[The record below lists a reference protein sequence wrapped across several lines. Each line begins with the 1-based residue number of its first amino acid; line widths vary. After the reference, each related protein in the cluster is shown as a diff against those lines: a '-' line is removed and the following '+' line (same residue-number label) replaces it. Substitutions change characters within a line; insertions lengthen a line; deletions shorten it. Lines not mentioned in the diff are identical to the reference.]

1 MAKKICSKCQ
11 KEQGVRTHKCECGH
25 SFISAKKEIVPKKEE
40 VPEITVRK
48 PSLMDMKF
56 LDLPEHKHLT
66 PKEHADRILG
76 YGKEKASLLLK
87 FHKMGLKWSHVD
99 WDEVEKGL
107 C

>member
-1 MAKKICSKCQ
+1 MANKICPGCE
-11 KEQGVRTHKCECGH
+11 KEVGVRTHKCECGH
-25 SFISAKKEIVPKKEE
+25 SFISAKKDTRDKKE
-40 VPEITVRK
+40 VPEELKRE
-48 PSLMDMKF
+48 PSLMDLK
-56 LDLPEHKHLT
+56 LIDLPKHVHLT
-66 PKEHADRILG
+66 PKQHAERILD

>member
-1 MAKKICSKCQ
+1 MANKICPKCE

-25 SFISAKKEIVPKKEE
+25 SFISAKKEIVPE
-40 VPEITVRK
+40 VTERV
-48 PSLMDMKF
+48 PSLMDLKLF
-56 LDLPEHKHLT
+56 DLPKHVHLT
-66 PKEHADRILG
+66 PKQHAERILD